1 MQQSRRAFVVALAGI
16 GSGCV
21 GVRQFSPTTTA
32 PDTDGDGIPDR
43 ADRYPNDSRRA
54 FRDHGREGTY
64 TLRPGQFSATA
75 LTNSPRAS
83 GEILHYDVEVEGPTE
98 VDCLVF
104 EREAYDAYVT
114 GARDVPIVS
123 EYSRTGITETTLTR
137 TLDEGEYIFSLD
149 HTSQTTDPGER
160 SVTVNLSLELAE
172 PADQ

>member
-1 MQQSRRAFVVALAGI
+1 MKQSRRAFVVVLVGI

-21 GVRQFSPTTTA
+21 GTRQSSPTTTES
-32 PDTDGDGIPDR
+32 DTDGDGVPDR

-54 FRDHGREGTY
+54 FRDHSREGTY

-75 LTNSPRAS
+75 LTNSPEAS
-83 GEILHYDVEVEGPTE
+83 GEVLHYDVEVEGDTE

-104 EREAYDAYVT
+104 EREAYDAYAA

-123 EYSRTGITETTLTR
+123 EYSRTGVTKTTLTR
-137 TLDEGEYIFSLD
+137 TLDKGEYLFSLD
-149 HTSQTTDPGER
+149 YTSQVTAPSEQ
-160 SVTVNLSLELAE
+160 SVTVNLYLELAE